1 MKHLFCKKH
10 LQKKKNDDQKKKKKK
25 RDMNNTDEQN
35 TISMN
40 MVYKCMPQSENLVC
54 FQNKYK

>member
-10 LQKKKNDDQKKKKKK
+10 LKKNDDQKKKKKK
-25 RDMNNTDEQN
+25 KRDMNNIDEQN

-40 MVYKCMPQSENLVC
+40 MVYKCMPQSEILVC